1 MRTSITLWLVVAA
14 TVVGGLFGS
23 LLDRALVA
31 TMRGGTW
38 VCKRGPTTVATP
50 ISVPAI
56 SSTPSGESCGG
67 H

>member
-31 TMRGGTW
+31 TDAWRHLGVQAW
-38 VCKRGPTTVATP
+38 ADDIAAPT
-50 ISVPAI
+50 SVPAI
-56 SSTPSGESCGG
+56 SSTPSAES
-67 H
+67 